1 MLIVNIYF
9 YASPVA
15 PTPPRNHIAKK
26 QLCRCFPTSSR
37 FLSAVQ
43 LINSVPASKLAQ
55 ILKRLSSKIHLRDS
69 SYFTPSEV
77 DSLSNSFGLTTLEMS
92 DVLNASGYVLEQCMS
107 LSLKEEALESTL
119 LESKMDKEAVAAF
132 KLVWMKE
139 GKDMVKRMMEASDMG
154 MPLIMKHS
162 EWTLAI
168 NVSNSGLKST
178 KEASAT
184 LDLEL
189 EEGAGAVGG
198 KGETLALEFSHAE
211 LYGFFRK
218 LDTIQ
223 QQLDNLI

>member
-1 MLIVNIYF
+1 M
-9 YASPVA
+9 
-15 PTPPRNHIAKK
+15 
-26 QLCRCFPTSSR
+26 
-37 FLSAVQ
+37 
-43 LINSVPASKLAQ
+43 PASKLAQ
-55 ILKRLSSKIHLRDS
+55 ILKRLSSKIHLRES

-107 LSLKEEALESTL
+107 LSLKEGALESTL

-189 EEGAGAVGG
+189 EEGAGAAGG